1 MITGRVVSNKQI
13 KTAIV
18 LIEGTKT
25 DRLYKK
31 SYLRS
36 KRYAADDPI
45 GVKIGD
51 VVELIKVRPVSKRKH
66 WRITKVVGRDI
77 EEVISD
83 ELKESAAETI
93 EEVMPVEVEEPK
105 KEKKE
110 KKEAKDG
117 SA

>member
-18 LIEGTKT
+18 LVEGTKT

-36 KRYAADDPI
+36 KKYAADDPI

-51 VVELIKVRPVSKRKH
+51 IVELIKVRPVSKRKH
-66 WRITKVVGRDI
+66 WKITKVIGRDI
-77 EEVISD
+77 EEVVSD
-83 ELKESAAETI
+83 ELKEAAAEII
-93 EEVMPVEVEEPK
+93 EEVMPAEVEEPK
-105 KEKKE
+105 EKE
-110 KKEAKDG
+110 EAKEVKDG
-117 SA
+117 TA